1 MSSTLRGYI
10 MTKARDIA
18 DGQSVDTTN
27 FVTKSNGVIEALD
40 GSNLTGVGGGK
51 FKQVVQATSAG
62 ETNIAT
68 QTYTEV
74 LNKDITP
81 VGSGNQILVIVSLA
95 GVGHHSGANGGAIRL
110 LKEGSELTVLTPYAS
125 DDGDTTKNFY
135 GSNETFFY
143 LDDNSA
149 AGVATNYSVEVK
161 NASATGAFR
170 INANSNCHSSLTLM
184 EIEP

>member
-1 MSSTLRGYI
+1 MSKSF
-10 MTKARDIA
+10 DI
-18 DGQSVDTTN
+18 GTGTGVDTSL
-27 FVTKSNGVIEALD
+27 FVQKDENGVIEALD

-51 FKQVVQATSAG
+51 FKQVVQATSAS
-62 ETNIAT
+62 ETDIVS

-95 GVGHHSGANGGAIRL
+95 AVGHHSGADGGAIRL
-110 LKEGSELTVLTPYAS
+110 VKEGSELTTLTPYAS
-125 DDGDTTKNFY
+125 DDGDLSKNFY

-149 AGVATNYSVEVK
+149 AGIATNYSVEVK
-161 NASATGAFR
+161 NASASGAFR
-170 INANSNCHSSLTLM
+170 INSNSNCHSSLTLM

>member
-1 MSSTLRGYI
+1 MS
-10 MTKARDIA
+10 KNFDIA
-18 DGQSVDTTN
+18 TGAGVDTSL
-27 FVTKSNGVIEALD
+27 FVTKDANGVIEALD

-62 ETNIAT
+62 ETDINA

-95 GVGHHSGANGGAIRL
+95 GVGHHSGATAGTIRL
-110 LKEGSELTVLTPYAS
+110 VKEGSELTVLTPYAS
-125 DDGDTTKNFY
+125 DDGDTTKNFF

-149 AGVATNYSVEVK
+149 AGIATNYSVEVK
-161 NASATGAFR
+161 NVTGIGAFR
-170 INANSNCHSSLTLM
+170 INTNSSCHSSLTLM